1 MDAIVQM
8 INPAEVNS
16 ADTPSSLPLKPEMKL
31 PQNVKTIPSTQIF
44 TIVLFFIHQSIVT
57 IVTIVNC
64 HTRLPTVGRGRFR
77 KSLPQ
82 SLQGSY

>member
-8 INPAEVNS
+8 INPPEVNS

-31 PQNVKTIPSTQIF
+31 PQNVKTIPSNQIF

-57 IVTIVNC
+57 IVTIVNWQNDQIFDRMG
-64 HTRLPTVGRGRFR
+64 TGRL
-77 KSLPQ
+77 S
-82 SLQGSY
+82 